1 MREAIKEER
10 NYNPFELAVSVLDNT
25 VDMQEHRLLLHWHQY
40 IEFIY
45 VLEGEGVL
53 TIDLKDYKVVK
64 GNLIVVS
71 PSSLHGGTGADTNPL
86 ICKVILADVEMLMG
100 NLKDKITKRYLSPM
114 LNQTIKII
122 PIIESGTPLYR
133 ETAILFDQVLEKWNK
148 QDDGYELYIKGY
160 LTQMLAALFEAKHYR
175 ESAGRSTIK
184 EIEQMK
190 RLIRFIEEHYSE
202 PLSVELLAQFTGYNR
217 YYFMHFF
224 KMHTGYTVT
233 QYLNL
238 KRTEYAARML
248 AEQDWSIS
256 EISERTGY
264 QDVSYFIR
272 VFAKRYGITP
282 LVYRKRIRSEIEETL
297 FACPQEAVH
306 ETPVFLR

>member
-1 MREAIKEER
+1 MNRVIKEER
-10 NYNPFELAVSVLDNT
+10 NYNSFELAVSVLDNT

-53 TIDLKDYKVVK
+53 TIDLQEYRASK
-64 GNLIVVS
+64 GDLIVIS
-71 PSSLHGGTGADTNPL
+71 PSSLHGGTGEETNPL
-86 ICKVILADVEMLMG
+86 VCKVILADIEILMG
-100 NLKDKITKRYLSPM
+100 NLKNKIAKRYLLP
-114 LNQTIKII
+114 LLDQKIKIVPFI
-122 PIIESGTPLYR
+122 VPSTPLYQEVFTLFR
-133 ETAILFDQVLEKWNK
+133 GILDKSEKQNE
-148 QDDGYELYIKGY
+148 GFELYIKGY
-160 LTQMLAALFEAKHYR
+160 LQQMLAALFEAKHYR
-175 ESAGRSTIK
+175 EAAGNGEMK
-184 EIEQMK
+184 EIQQIK

-202 PLSVELLAQFTGYNR
+202 PMSVDRLAQYTGYNR

-238 KRTEYAARML
+238 KRTEYAARIL
-248 AEQDWSIS
+248 AEQDWRVS

-272 VFAKRYGITP
+272 VFTKRYGMSP
-282 LVYRKRIRSEIEETL
+282 LMYRKKIRSDSGNL
-297 FACPQEAVH
+297 
-306 ETPVFLR
+306 